1 MKMIFRQYIQIIGY
15 SLVGIAFGFAFF
27 YLFLNFYHYQEL
39 RREVYMDFSTDATV
53 LQLNEILQSTEEKLQ
68 TFDQSNYVGTLDY
81 ADAGLWQTKLNVC
94 VQSFKNETYQN
105 ILTKNIITIKDV
117 YDFRESFEKEILNGC
132 VVKQLYSL
140 TGDHPVNSPFIL
152 ENKKLLRNYMDDLL
166 QDTSYLKKD
175 LYANSNYFFTTDM
188 VALSVKNDV
197 KDGFYE
203 VMASYIKAAKFLDNI
218 SDWYQKEV
226 GGAR

>member
-1 MKMIFRQYIQIIGY
+1 
-15 SLVGIAFGFAFF
+15 
-27 YLFLNFYHYQEL
+27 
-39 RREVYMDFSTDATV
+39 
-53 LQLNEILQSTEEKLQ
+53 
-68 TFDQSNYVGTLDY
+68 
-81 ADAGLWQTKLNVC
+81 
-94 VQSFKNETYQN
+94 
-105 ILTKNIITIKDV
+105 
-117 YDFRESFEKEILNGC
+117 
-132 VVKQLYSL
+132 
-140 TGDHPVNSPFIL
+140 
-152 ENKKLLRNYMDDLL
+152 MDDLL

-218 SDWYQKEV
+218 SDWYQKEE